1 MPVHRAGIPVFGEE
15 SPSLAQGLSRVGG
28 HRRKPPWA
36 LSDPSIGGAPYRVI
50 GATKALLTSLLA
62 NVGAYGSIRTWAD
75 VIPDGFFTAP
85 FEKHL
90 AKCWRSAN
98 ISMTDAE
105 CGSEDCF
112 QLRETFR
119 FRS

>member
-1 MPVHRAGIPVFGEE
+1 LGEE

-28 HRRKPPWA
+28 HQRKPPWA
-36 LSDPSIGGAPYRVI
+36 VTDPSIGGAPYRVI
-50 GATKALLTSLLA
+50 GAAKALLTCLLA

-75 VIPDGFFTAP
+75 VIPDGFFTARL
-85 FEKHL
+85 EKHL
-90 AKCWRSAN
+90 AKCWRSAH